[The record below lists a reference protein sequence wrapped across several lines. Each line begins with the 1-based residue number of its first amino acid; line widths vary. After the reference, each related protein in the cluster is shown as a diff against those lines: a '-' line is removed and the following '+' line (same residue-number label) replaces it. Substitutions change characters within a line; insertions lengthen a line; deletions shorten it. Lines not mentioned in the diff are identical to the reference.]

1 MSPPSASIG
10 QPRDF
15 NGRVVLITG
24 AGSGVGLECARVFAA
39 QGAKLLLVGRSTD
52 KLEATVATLADETR
66 TQAAICAGDVTNS
79 AFATKAMAAAKRAFA
94 APIEVLINNAG
105 VIVRRDAVDTSDD
118 EWRAVMQTNVDGV
131 FYLSRA
137 FTQQLVYDGAIVN
150 VSSTCGVVGAAGLAA
165 YSTSK
170 GALNQLTRTMAL
182 ELADKQINVNAVAP
196 GAINSPML
204 FSEHATAAAK
214 DSVVKRNK
222 SNIPIGDV
230 AQPEEVARAIL
241 FLATERHI
249 TGTILS
255 VDGGYTAT

>member
-1 MSPPSASIG
+1 MSPPNASSG
-10 QPRDF
+10 QPRNF

-24 AGSGVGLECARVFAA
+24 AGSGVGLECARVFAT
-39 QGAKLLLVGRSTD
+39 QGAKLLLVGRSAD
-52 KLEATVATLADETR
+52 KLDAAAAELAETR
-66 TQAAICAGDVTNS
+66 AQTAICAGDVADST
-79 AFATKAMAAAKRAFA
+79 FATTAMEAAREAFA
-94 APIEVLINNAG
+94 APVEVLINNAG

-137 FTQQLVYDGAIVN
+137 FAQQLVSDGAIVN

-165 YSTSK
+165 YCTSK

-204 FSEHATAAAK
+204 FSEHATQAAA
-214 DSVVKRNK
+214 DSVVERNQ
-222 SNIPIGDV
+222 SSIPIGDV
-230 AQPEEVARAIL
+230 AQPEEVARAVL
-241 FLATERHI
+241 FLATERHV

-255 VDGGYTAT
+255 LDGGYTAN

>member
-1 MSPPSASIG
+1 MSPPNTSSG

-15 NGRVVLITG
+15 NGSVVLITG
-24 AGSGVGLECARVFAA
+24 AGSGVGLECARVFAT
-39 QGAKLLLVGRSTD
+39 QGAKLLLVGRSAE
-52 KLEATVATLADETR
+52 KLEAAAAELGETR
-66 TQAAICAGDVTNS
+66 AQTAICAGDVTDS
-79 AFATKAMAAAKRAFA
+79 AFATTTMEAAQEAFA
-94 APIEVLINNAG
+94 APVEVLINNAG

-137 FTQQLVYDGAIVN
+137 FAQQLVYDGAIVN

-165 YSTSK
+165 YCTSK

-196 GAINSPML
+196 GAIKSPML
-204 FSEHATAAAK
+204 FSQHATQAAA
-214 DSVVKRNK
+214 DSVVERNQ
-222 SNIPIGDV
+222 SSIPIGDV
-230 AQPEEVARAIL
+230 AQPEEVARAVL
-241 FLATERHI
+241 FLATERHV

-255 VDGGYTAT
+255 LDGGYTAT

>member
-1 MSPPSASIG
+1 MSSPNTSSG
-10 QPRDF
+10 QPRNF

-24 AGSGVGLECARVFAA
+24 AGSGVGLECARVFAT
-39 QGAKLLLVGRSTD
+39 QGAKLLLVGRSAE
-52 KLEATVATLADETR
+52 KLEAAAAELEETR
-66 TQAAICAGDVTNS
+66 AQTAICAGDVTDS
-79 AFATKAMAAAKRAFA
+79 AFATTTMEAAQEAFA
-94 APIEVLINNAG
+94 APVEVLINNAG

-137 FTQQLVYDGAIVN
+137 FAQQLVYDGAIVN

-165 YSTSK
+165 YCTSK

-196 GAINSPML
+196 GAIKSPML
-204 FSEHATAAAK
+204 FSQHATQAAA
-214 DSVVKRNK
+214 DSVVERNQ
-222 SNIPIGDV
+222 SSIPIGDV
-230 AQPEEVARAIL
+230 AQPEEVARAVL
-241 FLATERHI
+241 FLATERHV

-255 VDGGYTAT
+255 LDGGYTAT

>member
-1 MSPPSASIG
+1 MSPPNASNG

-15 NGRVVLITG
+15 SGRVVLVTG
-24 AGSGVGLECARVFAA
+24 AGSGVGLACARVFADR
-39 QGAKLLLVGRSTD
+39 GAKLLLVGRSAE
-52 KLEATVATLADETR
+52 KLEAAAAELAETR
-66 TQAAICAGDVTNS
+66 AQTAICAGDVADS
-79 AFATKAMAAAKRAFA
+79 SFATTAMEAAQEAFA
-94 APIEVLINNAG
+94 APVEILINNAG

-137 FTQQLVYDGAIVN
+137 FAQQLIYDGAIVN

-165 YSTSK
+165 YCTSK

-196 GAINSPML
+196 GAINAPML
-204 FSEHATAAAK
+204 FSEHATQAAA
-214 DSVVKRNK
+214 DSVVERNQ
-222 SNIPIGDV
+222 SSIPIGDV
-230 AQPEEVARAIL
+230 AQPEEVARAVL

>member
-1 MSPPSASIG
+1 MSPPSTSSG

-24 AGSGVGLECARVFAA
+24 AGSGVGLECARVFAT
-39 QGAKLLLVGRSTD
+39 QGAKLLLVGRSAD
-52 KLEATVATLADETR
+52 KLEAAAAELAE
-66 TQAAICAGDVTNS
+66 TQAQTAICAGDVTDS
-79 AFATKAMAAAKRAFA
+79 AFATTTMEAAQEAFA
-94 APIEVLINNAG
+94 APVEVLINNAG

-137 FTQQLVYDGAIVN
+137 FAQQLVYDGAIVN

-165 YSTSK
+165 YCTSK

-204 FSEHATAAAK
+204 FSEHATQAAA
-214 DSVVKRNK
+214 DSVVERNQ
-222 SNIPIGDV
+222 SSIPIGDV
-230 AQPEEVARAIL
+230 AQPEEVARAVL
-241 FLATERHI
+241 FLATERHV

-255 VDGGYTAT
+255 LDGGYTAN

>member
-1 MSPPSASIG
+1 MSPPNASSG

-39 QGAKLLLVGRSTD
+39 QGAKLLLVGRSAE
-52 KLEATVATLADETR
+52 KLEAAAAELAEARAQT
-66 TQAAICAGDVTNS
+66 AICTGDVADST
-79 AFATKAMAAAKRAFA
+79 FATTAMEAAQEAFA
-94 APIEVLINNAG
+94 APVEVLINNAG

-118 EWRAVMQTNVDGV
+118 EWRTVMQTNVDGV

-137 FTQQLVYDGAIVN
+137 FAQQLVYDGAIVN

-165 YSTSK
+165 YCTSK

-204 FSEHATAAAK
+204 FSEHATQAAA
-214 DSVVKRNK
+214 DSVVERNQ
-222 SNIPIGDV
+222 SSIPIGDV
-230 AQPEEVARAIL
+230 AQPEEVARAVL
-241 FLATERHI
+241 FLATERHV

-255 VDGGYTAT
+255 LDGGYTAT

>member
-1 MSPPSASIG
+1 MSPAKTSSG

-15 NGRVVLITG
+15 TGRVVLITG
-24 AGSGVGLECARVFAA
+24 AGSGVGFECARVFAA
-39 QGAKLLLVGRSTD
+39 QGAKLLLVGRAID
-52 KLEATVATLADETR
+52 KLEAAVDALSAEAKVHT
-66 TQAAICAGDVTNS
+66 AICAGDVTDP
-79 AFATKAMAAAKRAFA
+79 AFATEAMAAAQEAFD
-94 APIEVLINNAG
+94 APVEVLINNAG
-105 VIVRRDAVDTSDD
+105 VILRRDAVDTSDD
-118 EWRAVMQTNVDGV
+118 EWRTVMQTNVDGV

-137 FTQQLVYDGAIVN
+137 FAQQLIYDGAIVN

-165 YSTSK
+165 YCTSK

-204 FSEHATAAAK
+204 FSEHTTQAAA
-214 DSVVKRNK
+214 DSVVERNQ
-222 SNIPIGDV
+222 SSIPIGDV
-230 AQPEEVARAIL
+230 AQPEEVARAVL

>member
-1 MSPPSASIG
+1 MSPPSASSG

-24 AGSGVGLECARVFAA
+24 AGSGVGLECARIFAA
-39 QGAKLLLVGRSTD
+39 QGAKLLLVGRSAE
-52 KLEATVATLADETR
+52 KLEAAAAALAEARAQT
-66 TQAAICAGDVTNS
+66 AICTGDVADST
-79 AFATKAMAAAKRAFA
+79 FATTAMEAAQEAFA
-94 APIEVLINNAG
+94 APVEILINNAG

-118 EWRAVMQTNVDGV
+118 EWRTVMQTNVDGV

-137 FTQQLVYDGAIVN
+137 FAQQLVYDGAIVN
-150 VSSTCGVVGAAGLAA
+150 VSSTCGVVGAAGLTA
-165 YSTSK
+165 YCTSK

-204 FSEHATAAAK
+204 FSEHATQAAA
-214 DSVVKRNK
+214 DSVVERNQ
-222 SNIPIGDV
+222 SSIPIGDV
-230 AQPEEVARAIL
+230 AQPEEVARAVL

-255 VDGGYTAT
+255 LDGGYTAT

>member
-1 MSPPSASIG
+1 MSAPSSTRG
-10 QPRDF
+10 QPRDL

-39 QGAKLLLVGRSTD
+39 QGAKLLLVGRSAD
-52 KLEATVATLADETR
+52 KLEAAAAELAETR
-66 TQAAICAGDVTNS
+66 AQAAICAGDVTDS
-79 AFATKAMAAAKRAFA
+79 AFATTAMEAAQEAFA
-94 APIEVLINNAG
+94 APVEVLINNAG
-105 VIVRRDAVDTSDD
+105 VIVRRDAVDTTDD

-137 FTQQLVYDGAIVN
+137 FAQQLVYDGAIVN

-165 YSTSK
+165 YCTSK

-196 GAINSPML
+196 GAINAPML
-204 FSEHATAAAK
+204 FSDHATQAAA
-214 DSVVKRNK
+214 DSVVERNQ
-222 SNIPIGDV
+222 SSIPIGDV
-230 AQPEEVARAIL
+230 AQPEEVARAVL
-241 FLATERHI
+241 FLATERHV

-255 VDGGYTAT
+255 LDGGYTAT

>member
-1 MSPPSASIG
+1 MSPPNTSSG

-24 AGSGVGLECARVFAA
+24 AGSGVGLECARVFAT
-39 QGAKLLLVGRSTD
+39 QGAKLLLVGRSAD
-52 KLEATVATLADETR
+52 KLEAAAAELAETR
-66 TQAAICAGDVTNS
+66 AQTAICAGDVTDS
-79 AFATKAMAAAKRAFA
+79 AFATTTMEAAQKAFA
-94 APIEVLINNAG
+94 APVEVLINNAG

-137 FTQQLVYDGAIVN
+137 FAQQLVYDGAIVN

-165 YSTSK
+165 YCTSK
-170 GALNQLTRTMAL
+170 GALNQFTRTMAL

-196 GAINSPML
+196 GAVNSPML
-204 FSEHATAAAK
+204 FSEHATQAAA
-214 DSVVKRNK
+214 DSVVERNQ
-222 SNIPIGDV
+222 SSIPIGDV
-230 AQPEEVARAIL
+230 AQPEEVARAVL
-241 FLATERHI
+241 FLATERHV

-255 VDGGYTAT
+255 LDGGYTAT

>member
-1 MSPPSASIG
+1 MSPSNTSNG

-24 AGSGVGLECARVFAA
+24 AGSGVGLECARVFAT
-39 QGAKLLLVGRSTD
+39 QGAKLLLVGRSAD
-52 KLEATVATLADETR
+52 KLEAAAAELAETR
-66 TQAAICAGDVTNS
+66 AQTAICAGDVTDS
-79 AFATKAMAAAKRAFA
+79 AFATTTMEAAQEAFA
-94 APIEVLINNAG
+94 APVEVLINNAG

-137 FTQQLVYDGAIVN
+137 FAQQLVYDGAIVN

-165 YSTSK
+165 YCTSK

-204 FSEHATAAAK
+204 FSEHATQAAA
-214 DSVVKRNK
+214 DSVVERNQ
-222 SNIPIGDV
+222 SSIPIGDV
-230 AQPEEVARAIL
+230 AQPEEVARAVL
-241 FLATERHI
+241 FLATERHV

-255 VDGGYTAT
+255 LDGGYTAT

>member
-1 MSPPSASIG
+1 MSPPNTSSG

-24 AGSGVGLECARVFAA
+24 AGSGVGLECARVFAV
-39 QGAKLLLVGRSTD
+39 QGAKLLLVGRSAD
-52 KLEATVATLADETR
+52 KLEAAAAELAETR
-66 TQAAICAGDVTNS
+66 AQTAICAGDVTDS
-79 AFATKAMAAAKRAFA
+79 AFATTAMEAAQEAFA
-94 APIEVLINNAG
+94 APVEVLINNAG

-137 FTQQLVYDGAIVN
+137 FAQQLVYDGAIVN

-165 YSTSK
+165 YCTSK

-204 FSEHATAAAK
+204 FSEHTTQAAA
-214 DSVVKRNK
+214 DSVVERNQ
-222 SNIPIGDV
+222 SSIPIGDV
-230 AQPEEVARAIL
+230 AQPEEVARAVL
-241 FLATERHI
+241 FLATERHV

-255 VDGGYTAT
+255 LDGGYTAT

>member
-1 MSPPSASIG
+1 MSPPNTSSG

-15 NGRVVLITG
+15 KGRVVLITG
-24 AGSGVGLECARVFAA
+24 AGSGVGLECARVFAV
-39 QGAKLLLVGRSTD
+39 QGAKLLLVGRWAD
-52 KLEATVATLADETR
+52 KLEAAAAELTETR
-66 TQAAICAGDVTNS
+66 AQTAICAGDVTDS
-79 AFATKAMAAAKRAFA
+79 AFATTTMEAAQEAFA
-94 APIEVLINNAG
+94 APVEVLINNAG

-137 FTQQLVYDGAIVN
+137 FAQQLVYDGAIVN

-165 YSTSK
+165 YCTSK

-196 GAINSPML
+196 GAINAPML
-204 FSEHATAAAK
+204 FSEHATQAAA
-214 DSVVKRNK
+214 DSVVERNQ
-222 SNIPIGDV
+222 SSIPIGDV
-230 AQPEEVARAIL
+230 AQPEEVARAVL
-241 FLATERHI
+241 FLATERHV

-255 VDGGYTAT
+255 LDGGYTAT